1 MRKIDNEIVDFMIK
15 FFKQKKINKNSNI
28 NDIKKWDSLNHVN
41 LIHLISKKYSIE
53 ISFNEMIN
61 INSVKDVIKIV
72 KKKLQPTRP
81 LP

>member
-1 MRKIDNEIVDFMIK
+1 MRKIDNEIVDFMNKILNKKKLIK
-15 FFKQKKINKNSNI
+15 IQILMILKNGLIESRKLNTFNI
-28 NDIKKWDSLNHVN
+28 
-41 LIHLISKKYSIE
+41 KKYSNRDF
-53 ISFNEMIN
+53 FNEMIN